1 MGKQS
6 DITIADTKTPKPRK
20 SEKQMVQEY
29 EDNIIPPPLEFRD
42 RYTSVPTPRNKIEK
56 ISKALKGCTK

>member
-6 DITIADTKTPKPRK
+6 NITIADTKTPKPRK

-42 RYTSVPTPRNKIEK
+42 MYTSAPTPRTKIEK

>member
-6 DITIADTKTPKPRK
+6 DLTIADTKTPKPRK

-42 RYTSVPTPRNKIEK
+42 RYTSVPTPRTKIEK

>member
-42 RYTSVPTPRNKIEK
+42 RYTSVPTPRTKIEK